1 MEAKFFYKNENSP
14 KPNKPPHIGV
24 AAMIFNEHN
33 QMLLEKRSDS
43 NRWGLIGGGLEI
55 NETLKQCLEREVY
68 EETGLKIFDYE
79 FVGICDDP
87 SRIAQ
92 YPDGNI
98 LRTITVLYKG
108 SIPGHS
114 GLKCSYESKE
124 LRFFNISQ
132 LKDLDIVET
141 HRHIVDEYILS
152 ANAG

>member
-98 LRTITVLYKG
+98 LRTITVLY
-108 SIPGHS
+108 
-114 GLKCSYESKE
+114 
-124 LRFFNISQ
+124 ISQ